1 MNKYLTLIISLL
13 FVVACQSEKDSSVE
27 KVIDSK
33 DLAKIKEK
41 RAKVQAD
48 LDKIAAQLAKLDEAI
63 GELDTIKKLPLVKLL
78 TVKDTLFK
86 HYIEVNG
93 KVETKENVIVTPE
106 FAGVLTQL
114 NVRSGQSVGRGQ
126 VIGKVDDGG
135 LSAQLAQAEAQ
146 YALSKTTFE
155 RQQNLW
161 NQKIGS
167 EIQFLQARTAMN
179 SQFKVIEQIKAQIN
193 KTYIRAPFSGT
204 VDEVLIERGQV
215 VGPGT
220 PICRVVSLRDMY
232 VEAKVP
238 EAYLQNLIQGAT
250 VNINIASLNKIYQG
264 KIRQI
269 SKNID
274 PTNRTI
280 SIEVAVPNVEQL
292 LRPNQIAILQIEDY
306 VNEKAIVIAES
317 MVVEKPSG
325 MVVYTVNDKLNKDN
339 QGVAKEIA
347 VKVGKKQANQVEI
360 LMGLS
365 VGDKVISDGAKS
377 VQDQSKIQVVN

>member
-1 MNKYLTLIISLL
+1 MKYLSIILLTLTILIG
-13 FVVACQSEKDSSVE
+13 CKSEIDASIES
-27 KVIDSK
+27 VIDSK
-33 DLAKIKEK
+33 DLEKIKEK
-41 RAKVQAD
+41 RAKVQSD
-48 LDKIAAQLAKLDEAI
+48 LDKVTAQLAKLDLAI
-63 GELDTIKKLPLVKLL
+63 GELDTLKKLPLVKFIH
-78 TVKDTLFK
+78 VKDTVFK

-93 KVETKENVIVTPE
+93 KVNTNENVIVTPE
-106 FAGVLTQL
+106 FSGVLVQL
-114 NVRSGQSVGRGQ
+114 NVKAGQNVGRGQ
-126 VIGKVDDGG
+126 VLGKVDDGG

-155 RQQNLW
+155 RQKNLW
-161 NQKIGS
+161 DQKIGS
-167 EIQFLQARTAMN
+167 EMQFLQAKTAMN
-179 SQFKVIEQIKAQIN
+179 SQQKVIEQIRAQIN

-220 PICRVVSLRDMY
+220 SLFRVVSIRDMF

-238 EAYLQNLIQGAT
+238 EAYLQNLKQGAT
-250 VNINIASLNKIYQG
+250 VNVNISSLGKTYQG

-280 SIEVAVPNVEQL
+280 SVEVQVPNSDQL

-306 VNEKAIVIAES
+306 VNKNAIVISED

-325 MVVYTVNDKLNKDN
+325 MVVYTLSDKLSSDN
-339 QGVAKEIA
+339 QGVVKEVA
-347 VKVGKKQANQVEI
+347 VTIGKKQGNQVEI
-360 LMGLS
+360 LTGLTPN
-365 VGDKVISDGAKS
+365 DKVIKDGAKGLQNQTK
-377 VQDQSKIQVVN
+377 VQVIN